1 MFFLYDFIT
10 YSILFV
16 TFYRIVYLCVIYCYG
31 TLIWFVSLLLGTNIM
46 LFTDNALCYV
56 TYVMFIY
63 YLSLCFIINKLI
75 FHIICKVS
83 DNIWDMQIIWC

>member
-1 MFFLYDFIT
+1 
-10 YSILFV
+10 
-16 TFYRIVYLCVIYCYG
+16 
-31 TLIWFVSLLLGTNIM
+31 M
-46 LFTDNALCYV
+46 LFTDNALCNV

-63 YLSLCFIINKLI
+63 YLSLCFIIIIINKLI